1 MEILGLKMKPVL
13 ALKLLLMKQ
22 LAVELLNLKM
32 GPPQDGVEME
42 AAGTKTKLAR
52 EPRRLLTK
60 KVVVPLQT
68 IYQVLYTRAFQ
79 KLNVM
84 MGQITCLTRREL
96 RAK

>member
-1 MEILGLKMKPVL
+1 
-13 ALKLLLMKQ
+13 MKQ
-22 LAVELLNLKM
+22 LAVELPNLKM
-32 GPPQDGVEME
+32 GLLQDGVEME

-52 EPRRLLTK
+52 GPRRLLMK

-68 IYQVLYTRAFQ
+68 IYQVLYTRVFR

-84 MGQITCLTRREL
+84 MGQITCLTQREL